1 MDLNS
6 YINCLWNYYQSYL
19 KSDSS
24 NDNKQDNKW
33 LKILERSKLK
43 LNQNII
49 FKLLRDPNNIFKI
62 VKFVDLDINKIQVL
76 KLRYFIILYW
86 LNYLI
91 ICVNYN
97 KNAKLF
103 NFNTTLLSNW
113 SESTDNLIT
122 IFESRNDIM
131 IEERDKIYDNLK
143 ELEKIRLKCPKL
155 DKVHEKRLESQLKA
169 LRYILNID
177 IIDDLRN
184 LSSKIKELNSDKYD
198 ILNNIL
204 NSKDVLKNNFKEFME
219 LFEHI
224 SNELLLK
231 SLNPEI
237 KIFEIHKSNFN
248 TLIRSNLNYQIDL
261 DKYKEV
267 IYNTS
272 SLTWR
277 ILDDIKVI
285 ELEINMINNK
295 TIRFLISRSD
305 KLCHLIYKIILQYNS
320 IIFTKYTIDSYVEL
334 QKNIISSKD
343 NLRKMKDSNY
353 DIINDLEKQ
362 FNYSDLKD
370 LDLEFYYQFLVHV
383 NSLIFSISKGNE
395 LYINSKKYLSPE
407 HVIEKQ
413 NYEALMKNISD
424 KFVSKNEFNKK
435 ISTIENRI
443 EKVEE
448 NKSNYILG
456 TMVISLISLFIWKKI
471 INFKKRY

>member
-1 MDLNS
+1 
-6 YINCLWNYYQSYL
+6 
-19 KSDSS
+19 
-24 NDNKQDNKW
+24 
-33 LKILERSKLK
+33 
-43 LNQNII
+43 
-49 FKLLRDPNNIFKI
+49 
-62 VKFVDLDINKIQVL
+62 
-76 KLRYFIILYW
+76 
-86 LNYLI
+86 
-91 ICVNYN
+91 
-97 KNAKLF
+97 
-103 NFNTTLLSNW
+103 
-113 SESTDNLIT
+113 
-122 IFESRNDIM
+122 
-131 IEERDKIYDNLK
+131 
-143 ELEKIRLKCPKL
+143 
-155 DKVHEKRLESQLKA
+155 
-169 LRYILNID
+169 
-177 IIDDLRN
+177 
-184 LSSKIKELNSDKYD
+184 
-198 ILNNIL
+198 
-204 NSKDVLKNNFKEFME
+204 
-219 LFEHI
+219 
-224 SNELLLK
+224 
-231 SLNPEI
+231 
-237 KIFEIHKSNFN
+237 
-248 TLIRSNLNYQIDL
+248 
-261 DKYKEV
+261 
-267 IYNTS
+267 
-272 SLTWR
+272 
-277 ILDDIKVI
+277 
-285 ELEINMINNK
+285 MINTK

-424 KFVSKNEFNKK
+424 KFISKNEFNKK